1 MKDNPLISIYMPTWN
16 RQQLAI
22 RAIKSVLRQD
32 YSNWEMIIVDDCST
46 SWEQLQQYVTALND
60 PRITYIHNDINS
72 GACAVRNQA
81 IMLAQGEYITG
92 IDDDD
97 EWTPNRLS
105 VFLAHKQQ
113 LVTHAFLY
121 ANDYVC
127 QGEVYSQPASL
138 PLYPKSPYSRR
149 LFYKRNI
156 IGNQVFTWAWR
167 FKECLFDTEL
177 KAAQDYDIF
186 LRMVVEYGEPWK
198 VEEATQ
204 ILHINHGEMQITS
217 SPKKFSGYFHFYR
230 KHKDKFDRASKKY
243 QLFTLYQI
251 RNKRMTWRTLLTL
264 LSVRNGKRLADGIRG
279 AKDAGRSAR
288 QQLEFTPVLHGSRL
302 SRCSFLFGV
311 AQKER
316 PQQSV
321 GGPAAGAVS
330 HYHRMLF
337 RL

>member
-1 MKDNPLISIYMPTWN
+1 M
-16 RQQLAI
+16 
-22 RAIKSVLRQD
+22 
-32 YSNWEMIIVDDCST
+32 
-46 SWEQLQQYVTALND
+46 
-60 PRITYIHNDINS
+60 
-72 GACAVRNQA
+72 
-81 IMLAQGEYITG
+81 
-92 IDDDD
+92 
-97 EWTPNRLS
+97 
-105 VFLAHKQQ
+105 
-113 LVTHAFLY
+113 Y

-217 SPKKFSGYFHFYR
+217 SPKNSPDTSTFT
-230 KHKDKFDRASKKY
+230 ASTKTNSTAPAKKY

-279 AKDAGRSAR
+279 R
-288 QQLEFTPVLHGSRL
+288 
-302 SRCSFLFGV
+302 
-311 AQKER
+311 
-316 PQQSV
+316 
-321 GGPAAGAVS
+321 
-330 HYHRMLF
+330 
-337 RL
+337 

>member
-1 MKDNPLISIYMPTWN
+1 MPTWN

-32 YSNWEMIIVDDCST
+32 YPHWEMIVVDDCS
-46 SWEQLQQYVTALND
+46 SNFEQLQQYVADLND
-60 PRITYIHNDINS
+60 PRVTYVRNAFNS

-81 IMLAQGEYITG
+81 ILQARGHYITG

-97 EWTPNRLS
+97 EWTPDRLS
-105 VFLAHKQQ
+105 VFLAHKHQ

-127 QGEVYSQPASL
+127 EGEVYAQPASL
-138 PLYPKSPYSRR
+138 PLYPKSPYSRT

-156 IGNQVFTWAWR
+156 IGNQVFTLASR
-167 FKECLFDTEL
+167 FKACLFDVDL

-198 VEEATQ
+198 VDEATQ
-204 ILHINHGEMQITS
+204 ILHINHGEMQITT

-251 RNKRMTWRTLLTL
+251 RNKRMTLRTLLTL
-264 LSVRNGKRLADGIRG
+264 FSLRNGKRLAYGL
-279 AKDAGRSAR
+279 RS
-288 QQLEFTPVLHGSRL
+288 
-302 SRCSFLFGV
+302 
-311 AQKER
+311 K
-316 PQQSV
+316 
-321 GGPAAGAVS
+321 
-330 HYHRMLF
+330 
-337 RL
+337 

>member
-1 MKDNPLISIYMPTWN
+1 M
-16 RQQLAI
+16 
-22 RAIKSVLRQD
+22 
-32 YSNWEMIIVDDCST
+32 
-46 SWEQLQQYVTALND
+46 
-60 PRITYIHNDINS
+60 
-72 GACAVRNQA
+72 
-81 IMLAQGEYITG
+81 
-92 IDDDD
+92 
-97 EWTPNRLS
+97 S

-217 SPKKFSGYFHFYR
+217 SPKKILR
-230 KHKDKFDRASKKY
+230 ILPLLPQAQRQIRPCKQKY

-279 AKDAGRSAR
+279 R
-288 QQLEFTPVLHGSRL
+288 
-302 SRCSFLFGV
+302 
-311 AQKER
+311 
-316 PQQSV
+316 
-321 GGPAAGAVS
+321 
-330 HYHRMLF
+330 
-337 RL
+337 

>member
-1 MKDNPLISIYMPTWN
+1 
-16 RQQLAI
+16 
-22 RAIKSVLRQD
+22 
-32 YSNWEMIIVDDCST
+32 
-46 SWEQLQQYVTALND
+46 
-60 PRITYIHNDINS
+60 
-72 GACAVRNQA
+72 
-81 IMLAQGEYITG
+81 MLAQGEYITG

-127 QGEVYSQPASL
+127 RMKSIPNQQVCRCIPNRRIHAACSINAISL
-138 PLYPKSPYSRR
+138 AIRSLR
-149 LFYKRNI
+149 
-156 IGNQVFTWAWR
+156 AWR

-230 KHKDKFDRASKKY
+230 KHKDKFDRASKNISC
-243 QLFTLYQI
+243 LPST
-251 RNKRMTWRTLLTL
+251 
-264 LSVRNGKRLADGIRG
+264 
-279 AKDAGRSAR
+279 RSAIN
-288 QQLEFTPVLHGSRL
+288 
-302 SRCSFLFGV
+302 
-311 AQKER
+311 A
-316 PQQSV
+316 
-321 GGPAAGAVS
+321 
-330 HYHRMLF
+330 
-337 RL
+337 

>member
-1 MKDNPLISIYMPTWN
+1 
-16 RQQLAI
+16 
-22 RAIKSVLRQD
+22 
-32 YSNWEMIIVDDCST
+32 MIAPT

-113 LVTHAFLY
+113 LVTHAPLY

-167 FKECLFDTEL
+167 FKELFARYRTESGTG
-177 KAAQDYDIF
+177 
-186 LRMVVEYGEPWK
+186 LR
-198 VEEATQ
+198 
-204 ILHINHGEMQITS
+204 
-217 SPKKFSGYFHFYR
+217 HFP
-230 KHKDKFDRASKKY
+230 
-243 QLFTLYQI
+243 
-251 RNKRMTWRTLLTL
+251 
-264 LSVRNGKRLADGIRG
+264 ADGGRVRQTVESGRG
-279 AKDAGRSAR
+279 DADSAY
-288 QQLEFTPVLHGSRL
+288 QSR
-302 SRCSFLFGV
+302 
-311 AQKER
+311 
-316 PQQSV
+316 
-321 GGPAAGAVS
+321 
-330 HYHRMLF
+330 
-337 RL
+337 

>member
-1 MKDNPLISIYMPTWN
+1 MVTHEHPLISIYMPTWN

-32 YSNWEMIIVDDCST
+32 YPHWELWVVDDCST
-46 SWEQLQQYVTALND
+46 AWEQLRQFINGLND
-60 PRITYIHNDINS
+60 ARVRYTRNTRNG

-81 IMLAQGEYITG
+81 ILQASGQFITG

-105 VFLAHKQQ
+105 VFLAHRQQ
-113 LVTHAFLY
+113 LQHHAFLY

-127 QGEVYSQPASL
+127 EGEVYSQPASL
-138 PLYPKSPYSRR
+138 PLYPKSPYSRQ

-156 IGNQVFTWAWR
+156 IGNQVFSWAWR
-167 FKECLFDTEL
+167 FKESLFDTEL

-186 LRMVVEYGEPWK
+186 LRMVVAYGEPWK

-217 SPKKFSGYFHFYR
+217 SPKKFSGYFQFYR
-230 KHKDKFDRASKKY
+230 KHKAKFDRASKKY

-251 RNKRMTWRTLLTL
+251 RNKRMNWRTLLTL
-264 LSVRNGKRLADGIRG
+264 LSLRNGKRLADGLRG
-279 AKDAGRSAR
+279 K
-288 QQLEFTPVLHGSRL
+288 
-302 SRCSFLFGV
+302 
-311 AQKER
+311 
-316 PQQSV
+316 
-321 GGPAAGAVS
+321 
-330 HYHRMLF
+330 
-337 RL
+337 

>member
-149 LFYKRNI
+149 RY
-156 IGNQVFTWAWR
+156 
-167 FKECLFDTEL
+167 
-177 KAAQDYDIF
+177 
-186 LRMVVEYGEPWK
+186 
-198 VEEATQ
+198 
-204 ILHINHGEMQITS
+204 
-217 SPKKFSGYFHFYR
+217 
-230 KHKDKFDRASKKY
+230 
-243 QLFTLYQI
+243 
-251 RNKRMTWRTLLTL
+251 
-264 LSVRNGKRLADGIRG
+264 
-279 AKDAGRSAR
+279 
-288 QQLEFTPVLHGSRL
+288 
-302 SRCSFLFGV
+302 
-311 AQKER
+311 
-316 PQQSV
+316 
-321 GGPAAGAVS
+321 
-330 HYHRMLF
+330 
-337 RL
+337 

>member
-1 MKDNPLISIYMPTWN
+1 MPTWN

-32 YSNWEMIIVDDCST
+32 YDHWEMIIVDDCST
-46 SWEQLQQYVTALND
+46 TYEQLQRFVNELGDSRVRYTRN
-60 PRITYIHNDINS
+60 PFNS

-81 IMLAQGEYITG
+81 IMQASGQFITG

-97 EWTPNRLS
+97 EWTYDRLS
-105 VFLAHKQQ
+105 IFLEHRHQ
-113 LVTHAFLY
+113 LKTRAFLY

-138 PLYPKSPYSRR
+138 PLYPKSPFSRK

-156 IGNQVFTWAWR
+156 VGNQVFSWSWR
-167 FKECLFDTEL
+167 FKECLFDTQL

-186 LRMVVEYGEPWK
+186 LRMVEQYGEPWK
-198 VEEATQ
+198 IEKATQ

-230 KHKDKFDRASKKY
+230 KHKAKFDRASKKY

-251 RNKRMTWRTLLTL
+251 RNKRMNWRTLLTL
-264 LSVRNGKRLADGIRG
+264 LSVRNGKRLADGLRG
-279 AKDAGRSAR
+279 K
-288 QQLEFTPVLHGSRL
+288 
-302 SRCSFLFGV
+302 
-311 AQKER
+311 
-316 PQQSV
+316 
-321 GGPAAGAVS
+321 
-330 HYHRMLF
+330 
-337 RL
+337 

>member
-1 MKDNPLISIYMPTWN
+1 
-16 RQQLAI
+16 
-22 RAIKSVLRQD
+22 
-32 YSNWEMIIVDDCST
+32 
-46 SWEQLQQYVTALND
+46 
-60 PRITYIHNDINS
+60 
-72 GACAVRNQA
+72 VRNQA
-81 IMLAQGEYITG
+81 ILQAKGHYITG

-105 VFLAHKQQ
+105 VFLAHKHQ

-127 QGEVYSQPASL
+127 EGEVYAQPASL

-167 FKECLFDTEL
+167 FKESLFDTEL

-198 VEEATQ
+198 VDDATQ
-204 ILHINHGEMQITS
+204 ILHVN
-217 SPKKFSGYFHFYR
+217 HFYR

-264 LSVRNGKRLADGIRG
+264 LSVRNGKRLADGLRG
-279 AKDAGRSAR
+279 K
-288 QQLEFTPVLHGSRL
+288 
-302 SRCSFLFGV
+302 
-311 AQKER
+311 
-316 PQQSV
+316 
-321 GGPAAGAVS
+321 
-330 HYHRMLF
+330 
-337 RL
+337 

>member
-1 MKDNPLISIYMPTWN
+1 MTTANYPTISIYMPTWN

-32 YSNWEMIIVDDCST
+32 YPHWEMIVVDDCS
-46 SWEQLQQYVTALND
+46 SNFEQLEQYVADLND
-60 PRITYIHNDINS
+60 PRVTYVRNAFNS

-81 IMLAQGEYITG
+81 ILQAGGHYITG

-97 EWTPNRLS
+97 EWTPDRLS
-105 VFLAHKQQ
+105 VFLAHKHQ

-127 QGEVYSQPASL
+127 EGEVYAQPASL
-138 PLYPKSPYSRR
+138 PLYPKSPYSRT

-156 IGNQVFTWAWR
+156 IGNQVFTLASR
-167 FKECLFDTEL
+167 FKACLFDVDL

-198 VEEATQ
+198 VDEATQ
-204 ILHINHGEMQITS
+204 ILHINHGEMQITT

-251 RNKRMTWRTLLTL
+251 RNKRMTLRTLLTL
-264 LSVRNGKRLADGIRG
+264 FSLRNGKRMAYGL
-279 AKDAGRSAR
+279 RS
-288 QQLEFTPVLHGSRL
+288 
-302 SRCSFLFGV
+302 
-311 AQKER
+311 K
-316 PQQSV
+316 
-321 GGPAAGAVS
+321 
-330 HYHRMLF
+330 
-337 RL
+337 

>member
-1 MKDNPLISIYMPTWN
+1 MTTANYPTISIYMPTWN

-32 YSNWEMIIVDDCST
+32 YPHWEMIVVDDCSANY
-46 SWEQLQQYVTALND
+46 EQLEQYVAELND
-60 PRITYIHNDINS
+60 PRVTYVRNAFNS

-81 IMLAQGEYITG
+81 ILQARGHYITG

-105 VFLAHKQQ
+105 VFLAHKHQ

-127 QGEVYSQPASL
+127 EGEVYAQPASL
-138 PLYPKSPYSRR
+138 PLYPKSPYSRT

-156 IGNQVFTWAWR
+156 IGNQVFTLASR
-167 FKECLFDTEL
+167 FKACLFDVEL

-204 ILHINHGEMQITS
+204 ILHVNHGEMQITT

-251 RNKRMTWRTLLTL
+251 RNKRMTLRTLLTL
-264 LSVRNGKRLADGIRG
+264 FSVRNGKRLAYGL
-279 AKDAGRSAR
+279 RS
-288 QQLEFTPVLHGSRL
+288 
-302 SRCSFLFGV
+302 
-311 AQKER
+311 K
-316 PQQSV
+316 
-321 GGPAAGAVS
+321 
-330 HYHRMLF
+330 
-337 RL
+337 